1 MYSSVLIQRYKI
13 QKSES
18 LQLQLAWSTPAQGFL
33 DGSWLC
39 RALLAPPFHTDSC
52 SRLPPPLMATSTSVG
67 VGKLLSRRPH
77 NTVTLA
83 STRCCYA
90 QLNGEPL
97 DVIAQTTM
105 GNNNIAFEG
114 LIFGCPH
121 LSICR
126 IQPVMMPLVQSCSL
140 SQPPTIFSCLSLS
153 ITSIAVKVMFELN
166 RSKKLLTNKQP
177 RSLHGLLSM
186 DGQAFQQNEKVK
198 YNEILFP
205 CSIKLQMWSELAAL
219 QADIPFL
226 NVECA

>member
-90 QLNGEPL
+90 QLN
-97 DVIAQTTM
+97 D
-105 GNNNIAFEG
+105 
-114 LIFGCPH
+114 
-121 LSICR
+121 
-126 IQPVMMPLVQSCSL
+126 CS
-140 SQPPTIFSCLSLS
+140 
-153 ITSIAVKVMFELN
+153 N
-166 RSKKLLTNKQP
+166 YN
-177 RSLHGLLSM
+177 
-186 DGQAFQQNEKVK
+186 GQ
-198 YNEILFP
+198 
-205 CSIKLQMWSELAAL
+205 
-219 QADIPFL
+219 
-226 NVECA
+226 

>member
-1 MYSSVLIQRYKI
+1 
-13 QKSES
+13 
-18 LQLQLAWSTPAQGFL
+18 
-33 DGSWLC
+33 
-39 RALLAPPFHTDSC
+39 
-52 SRLPPPLMATSTSVG
+52 MATSTSVG

-153 ITSIAVKVMFELN
+153 ITSIAVK
-166 RSKKLLTNKQP
+166 LLTNKQP

>member
-1 MYSSVLIQRYKI
+1 MVAVAAASPVPTKLKVGFYEHSCPQAEEIVRNAVRRAVARDPGLAAGLIRMHFHDCFVRSVKR
-13 QKSES
+13 E
-18 LQLQLAWSTPAQGFL
+18 AEMGEAF
-33 DGSWLC
+33 
-39 RALLAPPFHTDSC
+39 
-52 SRLPPPLMATSTSVG
+52 
-67 VGKLLSRRPH
+67 
-77 NTVTLA
+77 VTRM
-83 STRCCYA
+83 TK
-90 QLNGEPL
+90 
-97 DVIAQTTM
+97 IAQTTM

-166 RSKKLLTNKQP
+166 RSKKVEYLLTNKQP